1 MKVHRLSTQLLT
13 GKERMRA
20 GREKLKL
27 QVVIE
32 ARSMIQVYSG
42 LDVIVV
48 EKVAIKDA
56 LKIFTNSKTH
66 GKVKAVGSKLREDG
80 PRGARRA
87 AWCLLASLLF
97 YQGWSGYINTSTK
110 NLSLIVEILLSW
122 MDG

>member
-42 LDVIVV
+42 LDIIVV
-48 EKVAIKDA
+48 EKGCYKGC
-56 LKIFTNSKTH
+56 F
-66 GKVKAVGSKLREDG
+66 
-80 PRGARRA
+80 
-87 AWCLLASLLF
+87 
-97 YQGWSGYINTSTK
+97 K
-110 NLSLIVEILLSW
+110 NLY
-122 MDG
+122 